1 MLSSGWP
8 KMSSDPL
15 ISIVTPSYNQGS
27 FIQAALR
34 SVSTQS
40 YPAIEHIVVDGG
52 SNDSTL
58 NVLKR
63 SSSSP
68 RCALRWIS
76 EPDRGQS
83 DALNKGF
90 RLAKGDIVGWLN
102 SDDVYRPGCFEHV
115 AKAFR
120 ENPNADVI
128 YGDYRWIDA
137 AGKILSLRREM
148 SFSRFVLHYHRV
160 LYIPSTATF
169 FRRRVFDDLNFINT
183 DYHYAMDYEFFLRL
197 VNKGYRFQHL
207 SAVLADFRFQQ
218 DSKTCKAAEKQLAEQ
233 NRALL
238 EHTPWLRALNDSRQ
252 RRALATLRKLAAA
265 RRYAEKAARGYY
277 FDQFLVTKIKQR
289 SPQPPQAKSA
299 A

>member
-1 MLSSGWP
+1 
-8 KMSSDPL
+8 MSSDPL

-27 FIQAALR
+27 FIRAALQ

-58 NVLKR
+58 EVLMR
-63 SSSSP
+63 SSSSST
-68 RCALRWIS
+68 CALRWIS

-102 SDDVYRPGCFEHV
+102 SDDLYRPGCFEHV

-120 ENPNADVI
+120 QNPDADVI
-128 YGDYRWIDA
+128 YGDYTWIDA
-137 AGKILSLRREM
+137 AGNILKLRREM

-169 FRRRVFDDLNFINT
+169 FRRRVFDELNFIDI
-183 DYHYAMDYEFFLRL
+183 DYHYAMDYEFFVRL

-207 SAVLADFRFQQ
+207 SAVLADFRFQE
-218 DSKTCKAAEKQLAEQ
+218 DSKTCRAAEKQLAEQ

-238 EHTPWLRALNDSRQ
+238 EHTPWLRALGTSRQ
-252 RRALATLRKLAAA
+252 RRALATLRKFAAA

-277 FDQFLVTKIKQR
+277 LDQLRFKLKQH
-289 SPQPPQAKSA
+289 SSLQPPRAKSA
-299 A
+299 AL